1 VSRKINALFFI
12 IVAFARIG
20 QAQLADDFKTPRQ
33 SNCCLSFAAKS
44 LLDQLQD
51 FANARLAPGQ
61 TFIGR
66 MRTLVEDLQDWNQ
79 LSFYNDAN
87 KPLRRNEP
95 AKGRIVFMGD
105 SITAN
110 WKLDKFFPNK
120 PYINR
125 GISGQTSA
133 QMLVR
138 MFPDV
143 IDLKPQVVVILAG
156 INDVA
161 RVTGPSTANMIE
173 ENIEAMTELASSHGI
188 RVILC
193 SITPVSDYTTTPQTK
208 IRPPADI
215 LKLNGWI
222 KSYAA
227 GAGAIWVDYYSAL
240 VDERGMLKDVLS
252 QDGLHPNERG
262 YNLIAP
268 ILETAIQEA
277 LSK

>member
-1 VSRKINALFFI
+1 MPTSH
-12 IVAFARIG
+12 
-20 QAQLADDFKTPRQ
+20 
-33 SNCCLSFAAKS
+33 S
-44 LLDQLQD
+44 
-51 FANARLAPGQ
+51 
-61 TFIGR
+61 
-66 MRTLVEDLQDWNQ
+66 E
-79 LSFYNDAN
+79 
-87 KPLRRNEP
+87 RNEP

-161 RVTGPSTANMIE
+161 RATGPSTANMIE
-173 ENIEAMTELASSHGI
+173 ENIEAMTELASGHGI

-227 GAGAIWVDYYSAL
+227 RSGAIWVDYYSAL
-240 VDERGMLKDVLS
+240 VDEKGMLKDILS

-262 YNLIAP
+262 YTVIAP
-268 ILETAIQEA
+268 ILATAIQEA